1 MGGYLCMRLALSD
14 PGAISRLVNVHSPGV
29 PEARLYVLGAALAVP
44 GARALL
50 SRWIRREPLRWAHAN
65 VHYWDE
71 SLKSL
76 EEAHEYGD
84 PLATPDGLRAFVQYL
99 AETMAVGPIRDFQ
112 RQLVARR
119 ARGEAFPVPLLHLYA
134 KRDPMVP
141 PRFGEILAERTG
153 APIVWL
159 DEASHFAH
167 VDAVERFLPP
177 VLDFL

>member
-1 MGGYLCMRLALSD
+1 
-14 PGAISRLVNVHSPGV
+14 
-29 PEARLYVLGAALAVP
+29 
-44 GARALL
+44 
-50 SRWIRREPLRWAHAN
+50 
-65 VHYWDE
+65 
-71 SLKSL
+71 
-76 EEAHEYGD
+76 
-84 PLATPDGLRAFVQYL
+84 
-99 AETMAVGPIRDFQ
+99 
-112 RQLVARR
+112 
-119 ARGEAFPVPLLHLYA
+119 VPLLHLYA